1 MKPQS
6 KESMKISEMTSEEK
20 SIASITVS
28 FSTRKPMGC
37 FGFEQM
43 STKAPQN
50 RQVAILEAT
59 IVSQMES
66 NMS

>member
-20 SIASITVS
+20 SIASIT
-28 FSTRKPMGC
+28 FSTRKPMGY
-37 FGFEQM
+37 FGFEQK

>member
-1 MKPQS
+1 
-6 KESMKISEMTSEEK
+6 MTSEEK

-28 FSTRKPMGC
+28 FSTRKPMGY
-37 FGFEQM
+37 FGFEQK